1 MTELT
6 PICAALRQAKEA
18 AGESN
23 QSLARKSGVPE
34 TTVAKI
40 MCGATASPT
49 FAQVA
54 AMAPVLGLDLN
65 VLAGLEPPPVDAD
78 AAVAQA
84 QLDGANQLL
93 DLYRERL
100 AIYDRGVHQRNLA
113 ICALMGFVV
122 FFATAFVIYVI
133 MDANNPNYG
142 FIRPDDSG
150 SPWTYLIIA
159 VPALAALIAGHI
171 IASRRARAEKE
182 KQSPVSNLD
191 TEERKER

>member
-1 MTELT
+1 MPDFPGGQIYDKMTELT

-49 FAQVA
+49 FVQVA

-78 AAVAQA
+78 AAVANA
-84 QLDGANQLL
+84 RLEGANLL
-93 DLYRERL
+93 NDDLRER
-100 AIYDRGVHQRNLA
+100 I
-113 ICALMGFVV
+113 AL
-122 FFATAFVIYVI
+122 Y
-133 MDANNPNYG
+133 
-142 FIRPDDSG
+142 
-150 SPWTYLIIA
+150 
-159 VPALAALIAGHI
+159 
-171 IASRRARAEKE
+171 
-182 KQSPVSNLD
+182 
-191 TEERKER
+191 

>member
-1 MTELT
+1 MTTLS
-6 PICAALRQAKEA
+6 PICDALRQAKER

-23 QSLARKSGVPE
+23 RSLAEKSGVPE

-40 MCGATASPT
+40 MCGSTGSPT

-65 VLAGLEPPPVDAD
+65 VLGGLEPPPVDAD
-78 AAVAQA
+78 SAVANA
-84 QLDGANQLL
+84 RLEGANRLN
-93 DLYRERL
+93 DTRRERIAL
-100 AIYDRGVHQRNLA
+100 YERGVHQRNLA
-113 ICALMGFVV
+113 ICGLLGFLA
-122 FFATAFVIYVI
+122 FFAVAFVYYVVA
-133 MDANNPNYG
+133 DLQNPQYG
-142 FIRPDDSG
+142 LFRG
-150 SPWTYLIIA
+150 TVSPLAYLLAFTPVIA
-159 VPALAALIAGHI
+159 ILVSGHI